1 MIVMVV
7 VMMVFMIVTA
17 AALVVMVMM
26 VLMVVTAA
34 ALVIMVMMVLMVVTA
49 AALVV
54 MIVMVVVV
62 LYLLQQLR
70 SHIIRRLFD
79 DLKELCAG
87 KTADRCCHDSGL
99 RILLTD
105 HLYALSHLIG
115 ICHVCSA

>member
-7 VMMVFMIVTA
+7 VMMVFM
-17 AALVVMVMM
+17 
-26 VLMVVTAA
+26 VVTAA
-34 ALVIMVMMVLMVVTA
+34 ALVIMIMMIVVMMVLMVVTA

-62 LYLLQQLR
+62 LYLLQQLC
-70 SHIIRRLFD
+70 SHIICRLFD